1 MYRDWCA
8 WLTVLWAVISVATPA
23 SINASPSM
31 PVWLDVL
38 LATLV
43 VTYLFGVLPAIL
55 RLWIRRMLWRRRR
68 RTPPAGPTGV
78 NGTGPVAGRHPAPP
92 ASRVPKTD
100 DQQPRPSQSSTT
112 RTTQTTQ
119 PPATDEALAASLV
132 LTEARELQFPVARA
146 VRALQLATDPKG
158 QYEALLD
165 VADALSVTLGTT
177 VAAWLRHR
185 GVGQEALGS
194 LHEAYVTKGV
204 SQGGWHQLLGQA
216 IRVAGDDEEASPGLR
231 SASQRTKGGT
241 LLTHLGVLVQERNR
255 WAHGAR
261 PRNSAEA
268 ARRVTELQPTLEAAL
283 SGSGFLADM
292 PWVLTHSSS
301 YQPLSGEFQVIAF
314 RAMGDHP
321 EFERQNL
328 TSAMPLADDGFFV
341 LGKQTPIELSPLVV
355 MRYCETCHQQEV
367 CYADRLDPKL
377 GTSLKSF
384 DRGHVIFDPTLDEE
398 VQTLIEPRRPGQSA
412 G

>member
-1 MYRDWCA
+1 MVLRD
-8 WLTVLWAVISVATPA
+8 
-23 SINASPSM
+23 
-31 PVWLDVL
+31 
-38 LATLV
+38 
-43 VTYLFGVLPAIL
+43 
-55 RLWIRRMLWRRRR
+55 
-68 RTPPAGPTGV
+68 
-78 NGTGPVAGRHPAPP
+78 
-92 ASRVPKTD
+92 
-100 DQQPRPSQSSTT
+100 
-112 RTTQTTQ
+112 
-119 PPATDEALAASLV
+119 
-132 LTEARELQFPVARA
+132 ARELQFPVARA
-146 VRALQLATDPKG
+146 VRALQLATDSKG

-216 IRVAGDDEEASPGLR
+216 IRVAGDDEEAPPGLR
-231 SASQRTKGGT
+231 TASQRTKGGT

-268 ARRVTELQPTLEAAL
+268 VRRVAELQPTLEAAL

-328 TSAMPLADDGFFV
+328 TSAVPLADDGFFV
-341 LGKQTPIELSPLVV
+341 LGQQTPIELSPLVV
-355 MRYCETCHQQEV
+355 MRYCEKCHQQEV

-377 GTSLKSF
+377 GTALKSF
-384 DRGHVIFDPTLDEE
+384 DRGHVIFDPALDEE
-398 VQTLIEPRRPGQSA
+398 VQTLIEARCPGQSA
-412 G
+412 D